1 VHDWATQAADRLSDA
16 GYRRGG
22 ARAAVIG
29 LLDDQGCALSAVE
42 IEARLAGGGER
53 KVARASVYRILEEL
67 EGLGLVTRLDLG
79 GSLARFEPVRSGGH
93 HHHMICD
100 DCGDV
105 FPFEDPGLER
115 SIERVSRNVAFT
127 VATHDV
133 VLHGRCGDCAR

>member
-1 VHDWATQAADRLSDA
+1 MTTWATQAADTLHEA

-22 ARAAVIG
+22 ARAAVID
-29 LLDDQGCALSAVE
+29 LLDAQGCALSAAE
-42 IEARLAGGGER
+42 IETQLNERGART
-53 KVARASVYRILEEL
+53 VARASVYRILEEL
-67 EGLGLVTRLDLG
+67 ESLGLVLRLDLG

-105 FPFEDPGLER
+105 FPFEDSGLER
-115 SIERVSRNVAFT
+115 SIERVSRTVAFK

-133 VLHGRCGDCAR
+133 VLHGRCGDCAG